1 MMGRR
6 TAWWRAG
13 ARLGRPSARVRVAAA
28 AAVLYTVAIP
38 VSWPTGAAAA
48 AGAPNASGLSA
59 TSYAFAEGARNVD
72 GATGTADAPR
82 LQVGT
87 TYRSSLPQGT
97 KAYYSF
103 DLDADSNTYVS
114 ATAIPGKAAR
124 LSVTDGI
131 RVSVQNRDS
140 NSCSYQSASFGAARS
155 PHPVTA
161 WGARTVSPADPVCKG
176 AGTYYL
182 VVERVGTADSSPG
195 AWDLELTAVSEPP
208 VRKAGPTS
216 APKAWNSASPTPVT
230 GAPRTRQGGAG
241 YSRATTVGQ
250 GVWRADISPGQ
261 TLFYKVPLDW
271 GRQLSATAELGTA
284 GGGQGYAVD
293 ALGLA
298 LYNPVRA
305 HVEDTSVGYDGQQ
318 QSLSLA
324 PVPPVEYANRY
335 AAGDQLSGM
344 RFAGSYYLVLHLSKG
359 VADEFGDGPF
369 GLTLRVRLQGTAQDG
384 PGYAGQSVPRN
395 LFQVTGEDR
404 RNAAAGGT
412 GSGNTAMKAVAVG
425 GIGAGT
431 VVLAVLGVW
440 TVTARRRAAT

>member
-1 MMGRR
+1 MGRR
-6 TAWWRAG
+6 TAWWRAE
-13 ARLGRPSARVRVAAA
+13 ARRGRPSARVRVAAA

-38 VSWPTGAAAA
+38 ASWPTRAAAA
-48 AGAPNASGLSA
+48 SGAPNASGPSA
-59 TSYAFAEGARNVD
+59 TSYAFAEGARSVD

-82 LQVGT
+82 LRVGT
-87 TYRSSLPQGT
+87 TYRSSLSKGA

-114 ATAIPGKAAR
+114 VTAVPGEAAR

-131 RVSVQNRDS
+131 RVSVQNTDG

-161 WGARTVSPADPVCKG
+161 WGARTVSPANPVCKG
-176 AGTYYL
+176 TGTYYV
-182 VVERVGTADSSPG
+182 VVERVGTAESSPG
-195 AWDLELTAVSEPP
+195 AWDLELTTVSEPP
-208 VRKAGPTS
+208 AEKAGPTS
-216 APKAWNSASPTPVT
+216 APTVWDSASPTPVT
-230 GAPRTRQGGAG
+230 GAPRTSQGGAG
-241 YSRATTVGQ
+241 YSRATPVGQ

-261 TLFYKVPLDW
+261 TLFYKVPVDW

-284 GGGQGYAVD
+284 GRGQGYAVD

-305 HVEDTSVGYDGQQ
+305 HVEDTSVGYDGHQ

-324 PVPPVEYANRY
+324 PVPPVAYANRY

-369 GLTLRVRLQGTAQDG
+369 GLTLRVGLRGAGQDG

-395 LFQVTGEDR
+395 VFQVTDEDR
-404 RNAAAGGT
+404 ENAATGGAGG
-412 GSGNTAMKAVAVG
+412 GNTAMKAVAAG

-431 VVLAVLGVW
+431 VVLAVLGAW
-440 TVTARRRAAT
+440 TLTARRRAGT